1 MSDELANTGKILIYQ
16 NEKGDTKID
25 VYFEEDTIWMTQKAM
40 CELYQVAKSSVS
52 EHISN
57 IFKDGELEPEATVR
71 KFRTVQIEGTRQVN
85 RERDYYNL
93 DMILAV
99 GYRVRSNVGIHAH
112 ESDLTQGGTAGHPL
126 SRSAAHLRHTC
137 YRQRCGRQNPVRD
150 SGAYQR
156 QLHAGHLHP
165 RHTGY
170 AKSRQRHRWRLHGRS
185 ARKGAETLAKK
196 RKSGT
201 GTVRQRSDGRWEGR
215 VVIGYDD
222 NGLPKTKNVL
232 AKTKRECQEKLRQL
246 TESMVGRNDRKV
258 KPDMLFGDWLCY
270 WYETHSKPTLRASTQ
285 NNYENV
291 IYNHVLPEIG
301 KIPLN
306 KLSQND
312 LQQFYGRLKKNGRK
326 RLTEQYGAGLSDRMV
341 RMCHAVCRSAL
352 ERAVRDDLLRTNP
365 AIGCKLP
372 PKKAKEMQVL
382 DREELQK
389 FLIQAQADGYY
400 ELFLLDLCTGLRW
413 GELIAL
419 QWDDLNFETGVL
431 TVNKQAYTVNG
442 ELQIIPPKTKASM
455 RKLVL
460 PPAVLAVLREYRK
473 KVDSRWMFP
482 SPVKAD
488 RPITPGVARRRL
500 QTILE
505 RAGCKRVRFH
515 DLRHTFA
522 TLALENGMDVKTLSA
537 MLGHVSAVTTLD
549 IYTHITGDM
558 QRAAAAS
565 IDRSIGKAEPQEE
578 AEPEQKGIVDFQPY
592 VGKKRK
598 PGTGCVSELNDHLF
612 EGRYSPIWPDGTQ
625 HSRNVYARTREECEE
640 KLKALITEMNEERKN
655 LKEQLAGIAPPEKL
669 TKKQR
674 KLWDYMRLHPEVTE
688 FSTIAKRTGL
698 ARNTVKKHY
707 GMMVAILGR
716 A

>member
-1 MSDELANTGKILIYQ
+1 M
-16 NEKGDTKID
+16 
-25 VYFEEDTIWMTQKAM
+25 
-40 CELYQVAKSSVS
+40 
-52 EHISN
+52 
-57 IFKDGELEPEATVR
+57 
-71 KFRTVQIEGTRQVN
+71 
-85 RERDYYNL
+85 
-93 DMILAV
+93 
-99 GYRVRSNVGIHAH
+99 
-112 ESDLTQGGTAGHPL
+112 
-126 SRSAAHLRHTC
+126 
-137 YRQRCGRQNPVRD
+137 
-150 SGAYQR
+150 
-156 QLHAGHLHP
+156 
-165 RHTGY
+165 
-170 AKSRQRHRWRLHGRS
+170 
-185 ARKGAETLAKK
+185 AKK

-201 GTVRQRSDGRWEGR
+201 GTVRQRKDGRWEGR

-222 NGLPKTKNVL
+222 SGLPKTKNVL

-246 TESMVGRNDRKV
+246 TEGMVGRNDRKV
-258 KPDMLFGDWLCY
+258 KSDMLFGDWLCY
-270 WYETHSKPTLRASTQ
+270 WYENHSKPTLRASTQ
-285 NNYENV
+285 DNYENV
-291 IYNHVLPEIG
+291 IHNHVLPEIG

-400 ELFLLDLCTGLRW
+400 ELFLLDLCTGLRR

-442 ELQIIPPKTKASM
+442 ELQIIPPKTKASV

-505 RAGCKRVRFH
+505 RADCKRVRFH
-515 DLRHTFA
+515 DLRHPYVKHTTKIFS
-522 TLALENGMDVKTLSA
+522 LRLMDFQAQAYPDARRKTRGACQLLRVGQSRSPVRPLCNRKRFSCLPPQSKMSWILYAISMRLSGYTSTRSISSSA
-537 MLGHVSAVTTLD
+537 SSVVSVSASKIALD
-549 IYTHITGDM
+549 ASFRLSC
-558 QRAAAAS
+558 RACSSCFCFACANTAA
-565 IDRSIGKAEPQEE
+565 
-578 AEPEQKGIVDFQPY
+578 
-592 VGKKRK
+592 
-598 PGTGCVSELNDHLF
+598 
-612 EGRYSPIWPDGTQ
+612 
-625 HSRNVYARTREECEE
+625 
-640 KLKALITEMNEERKN
+640 
-655 LKEQLAGIAPPEKL
+655 
-669 TKKQR
+669 
-674 KLWDYMRLHPEVTE
+674 
-688 FSTIAKRTGL
+688 
-698 ARNTVKKHY
+698 
-707 GMMVAILGR
+707 
-716 A
+716 

>member
-1 MSDELANTGKILIYQ
+1 M
-16 NEKGDTKID
+16 
-25 VYFEEDTIWMTQKAM
+25 
-40 CELYQVAKSSVS
+40 
-52 EHISN
+52 
-57 IFKDGELEPEATVR
+57 
-71 KFRTVQIEGTRQVN
+71 
-85 RERDYYNL
+85 
-93 DMILAV
+93 
-99 GYRVRSNVGIHAH
+99 
-112 ESDLTQGGTAGHPL
+112 
-126 SRSAAHLRHTC
+126 
-137 YRQRCGRQNPVRD
+137 
-150 SGAYQR
+150 
-156 QLHAGHLHP
+156 
-165 RHTGY
+165 
-170 AKSRQRHRWRLHGRS
+170 
-185 ARKGAETLAKK
+185 AKK

-201 GTVRQRSDGRWEGR
+201 GTIRQRGDGRWEGR

-222 NGLPKTKNVL
+222 SGFPKTKNVL

-258 KPDMLFGDWLCY
+258 KSDMLFGDWLCY
-270 WYETHSKPTLRASTQ
+270 WYENHSKPMLRASTQ

-400 ELFLLDLCTGLRW
+400 ELFLLDICTGLRR

-419 QWDDLNFETGVL
+419 QWGDLNFETGVL

-442 ELQIIPPKTKASM
+442 ELQIIPPKTKASV

-505 RAGCKRVRFH
+505 RADCKRVRFH

-537 MLGHVSAVTTLD
+537 MLGHVSAATTLD
-549 IYTHITGDM
+549 IYTHITDDM
-558 QRAAAAS
+558 RLTAAAN
-565 IDRSIGKAEPQEE
+565 IDCGIGKAAPQEDASE
-578 AEPEQKGIVDFQPY
+578 PGQETAPATAEKPSMTDFKPY
-592 VGKKRK
+592 VGRKRRS
-598 PGTGCVSELNDHLF
+598 GTGCVSEINDHLF
-612 EGRYSPIWPDGTQ
+612 EGRYSPKWPDGKK
-625 HSRNVYARTREECEE
+625 HARNVYARTREECEE
-640 KLKALITEMNEERKN
+640 KLKVLIVEMKAEIAELKRQKAEGALSPQE
-655 LKEQLAGIAPPEKL
+655 PEKD
-669 TKKQR
+669 KKEGR
-674 KLWDYMRLHPEVTE
+674 KKK
-688 FSTIAKRTGL
+688 AK
-698 ARNTVKKHY
+698 KSK
-707 GMMVAILGR
+707 
-716 A
+716 